1 MYLVLGLVPK
11 FNLLHPTFCEVEAR
25 PCSSVVLSV
34 DPSSSSRNQIS
45 INESGVTL
53 YYTSLELATKCSQY
67 FEKAIVDK
75 RPNILGYNILG
86 GLTEF
91 KCLFSKV
98 SNRFVRKC

>member
-53 YYTSLELATKCSQY
+53 YYT
-67 FEKAIVDK
+67 
-75 RPNILGYNILG
+75 
-86 GLTEF
+86 
-91 KCLFSKV
+91 
-98 SNRFVRKC
+98 